1 MNDKSIIVEKAM
13 AIINEIIL
21 SLNEKSLDRMRLSS
35 KSRLT
40 VIRKIDSL
48 MVLDEENFRNAVE
61 NILRE
66 ELLSE
71 LTRK

>member
-1 MNDKSIIVEKAM
+1 M
-13 AIINEIIL
+13 AIINGIIL

>member
-13 AIINEIIL
+13 TIINEIIL

-48 MVLDEENFRNAVE
+48 MVLSEEDFRNAVE

>member
-21 SLNEKSLDRMRLSS
+21 SLNEKSPDRMRLSS
-35 KSRLT
+35 KSGLT

-48 MVLDEENFRNAVE
+48 MVLDEENLETQWRIF
-61 NILRE
+61 
-66 ELLSE
+66 
-71 LTRK
+71 

>member
-21 SLNEKSLDRMRLSS
+21 SLNEKSIDRMRLSS

-61 NILRE
+61 NFLRE

>member
-1 MNDKSIIVEKAM
+1 MNDRSIIVEKAM

-35 KSRLT
+35 KSGLT

-48 MVLDEENFRNAVE
+48 MVLDEEDFRNAVE

>member
-13 AIINEIIL
+13 AIINGIIL